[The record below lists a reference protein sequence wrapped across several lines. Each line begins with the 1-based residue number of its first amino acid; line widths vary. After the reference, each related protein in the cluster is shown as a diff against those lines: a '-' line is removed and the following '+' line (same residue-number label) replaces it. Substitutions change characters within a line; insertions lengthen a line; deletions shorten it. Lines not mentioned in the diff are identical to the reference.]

1 MNAQIVFNKHIYQH
15 HLSNFLSTFDTFY
28 MTDTKCRNVWSV
40 NKMFF
45 KRVNSVNEDVH
56 LTLVSRMWV
65 RSFGKTFVERGADKL
80 LHPLQ
85 WRRTN
90 AMLSQ
95 ITINSTVRSTACSG
109 IDQTNYQ
116 SSALLAFCE
125 GNPPVTGRFPSQR
138 TSNVENVSMS
148 LYYYV
153 TYMLS
158 VLEAVNH
165 VASTT
170 FNASSDY
177 LKVSVT
183 TFPLQVW

>member
-1 MNAQIVFNKHIYQH
+1 
-15 HLSNFLSTFDTFY
+15 
-28 MTDTKCRNVWSV
+28 
-40 NKMFF
+40 MFF
-45 KRVNSVNEDVH
+45 ARVNSINEDVH
-56 LTLVSRMWV
+56 FRLVSRMWV
-65 RSFGKTFVERGADKL
+65 RSFGITFAERGAHKL

-95 ITINSTVRSTACSG
+95 STINSTVRSTACSG

-116 SSALLAFCE
+116 SSALLAFCD

-138 TSNVENVSMS
+138 TSNACPC
-148 LYYYV
+148 YHV

-170 FNASSDY
+170 FNASNDY
-177 LKVSVT
+177 KKSPWRPFRFRCANAIIKTNLHFDGLAQDCSNSIALAMELLESCTKPSI
-183 TFPLQVW
+183 